1 MHNELHNPSGHYRR
15 YRNYDFKLNEE
26 DEKKVNN
33 SLQEILILKES
44 YLKNQLSELDE
55 NKIVE
60 KQKEIESI
68 YSSYRLALKKKREQ
82 NEFERMEKYLE

>member
-26 DEKKVNN
+26 DEKQVN
-33 SLQEILILKES
+33 SLLQEILVLKES
-44 YLKNQLSELDE
+44 YVKNQLSELDE
-55 NKIVE
+55 NKIAE

-68 YSSYRLALKKKREQ
+68 CYSVRSCKRWQLNLKTKLNIKL
-82 NEFERMEKYLE
+82 Y

>member
-33 SLQEILILKES
+33 SLQEIIILKES
-44 YLKNQLSELDE
+44 YVKNQLSELDE
-55 NKIVE
+55 NKIAE

-82 NEFERMEKYLE
+82 DEFERMEKYLE

>member
-44 YLKNQLSELDE
+44 YVKNQLSELDE
-55 NKIVE
+55 NKIAE

-68 YSSYRLALKKKREQ
+68 YSSYRLALKKKESKT
-82 NEFERMEKYLE
+82 NLKEWKNI